1 MWIKV
6 SKKEKVREKVG
17 TKNLNKPKG
26 FIEYLQAIDDVYENL
41 EDYIPTKK
49 IAVAV
54 WWYDFYIK
62 IYLFLYQNLIAKCL
76 RL

>member
-6 SKKEKVREKVG
+6 SKKEKVREKVR
-17 TKNLNKPKG
+17 TKKLNKPKG
-26 FIEYLQAIDDVYENL
+26 FIEYSQAIDDVYENL

-54 WWYDFYIK
+54 
-62 IYLFLYQNLIAKCL
+62 
-76 RL
+76 

>member
-6 SKKEKVREKVG
+6 CKKEKVREKVG
-17 TKNLNKPKG
+17 TKKLNKPKG
-26 FIEYLQAIDDVYENL
+26 FIEYSQTTDDVYENL

-54 WWYDFYIK
+54 
-62 IYLFLYQNLIAKCL
+62 
-76 RL
+76 